1 MTLEEYER
9 KLDAALEELDWRDP
23 RSKDSDAH
31 KVLAAAS
38 ADKSLSL
45 EDSIT
50 LAQNNAIDF
59 THACVTI
66 ALNEKFSIGK
76 DRQKKVN
83 AMRDEVNGK
92 VLEIMTRP
100 ASRKHEPLR
109 KAEAWMHSQLPE
121 GTAWELHIPEAKG
134 RPKKSREWQMK
145 MAIDNAAT
153 LEWRVCAIACAEVL
167 GFGAER
173 LNRLH
178 EEVLANYRQL
188 NQWVL
193 EEGVDVAMEWF
204 RRAAS
209 SAYKTNVEVLDK
221 PDREEIRNYKMHT
234 EQAMRE
240 MRARQVRDEVRRMC
254 APKALPLAPNEVERR
269 IQTVLM
275 YGTMDSWQRRR
286 TR

>member
-1 MTLEEYER
+1 M
-9 KLDAALEELDWRDP
+9 
-23 RSKDSDAH
+23 SKS
-31 KVLAAAS
+31 K
-38 ADKSLSL
+38 LSL

-50 LAQNNAIDF
+50 LAQKNATDF

-66 ALNEKFSIGK
+66 ALNEKFGIGK
-76 DRQKKVN
+76 ERQKKVN
-83 AMRDEVNGK
+83 AVRDEVNGK

-109 KAEAWMHSQLPE
+109 KAEAWMHSQMPE
-121 GTAWELHIPEAKG
+121 GTVWELHIPMAKG
-134 RPKKSREWQMK
+134 RARSHKEWK
-145 MAIDNAAT
+145 MQGAVDSAAT

-193 EEGVDVAMEWF
+193 EEGVNVAMEWF
-204 RRAAS
+204 RRS
-209 SAYKTNVEVLDK
+209 CTSAYKTDVEVLDR
-221 PDREEIRNYKMHT
+221 PDQKEIWGYRMHE

-240 MRARQVRDEVRRMC
+240 MRTRQVRNEVRRMC
-254 APKALPLAPNEVERR
+254 APKALPLAPAEVEKR
-269 IQTVLM
+269 IQTALQ
-275 YGTMDSWQRRR
+275 YGTPDSWQRRR